1 MEFLTSLL
9 SEAVMLAKRT
19 SKNQVTL
26 PKSIVQTAGAADY
39 YDVTVQNGK
48 IVLTP
53 VRMQQADAVRA
64 KLQELGIKQDDVA
77 DAIAWARQRA

>member
-1 MEFLTSLL
+1 
-9 SEAVMLAKRT
+9 MLAKRT